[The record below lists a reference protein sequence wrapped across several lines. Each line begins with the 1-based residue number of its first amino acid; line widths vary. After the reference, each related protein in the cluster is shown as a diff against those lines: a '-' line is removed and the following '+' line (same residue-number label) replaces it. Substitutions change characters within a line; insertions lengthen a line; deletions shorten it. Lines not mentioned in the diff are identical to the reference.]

1 MIEPCNRAG
10 TCLNRP
16 GQFKKILCMNKAPQL
31 PRSVSGIGMGGKV
44 RSMAGTQ
51 VRVRRVYEQPE
62 RDDGARVLVD
72 RVWPRGLTK
81 DKAAL
86 NEWCKDV
93 APSTELRKW
102 YGHDPERFTE
112 FARRYQAELAD
123 ADQSQTLSHLRDMAN
138 HGPLTLVTATK
149 AVDISQAAVLADLL
163 RR

>member
-1 MIEPCNRAG
+1 
-10 TCLNRP
+10 
-16 GQFKKILCMNKAPQL
+16 
-31 PRSVSGIGMGGKV
+31 
-44 RSMAGTQ
+44 MAGTQ

-123 ADQSQTLSHLRDMAN
+123 ADQSEALDHLRDMAK